1 MRIAILQRDPVQRAQ
16 IERVL
21 GQCGHACMPFS
32 DGISL
37 AKALAASTVDM
48 LVLDWQGTRLSGAE
62 LLKTV
67 RAINGNQIPVLFASE
82 DTSDDSVLRA
92 FSVGADDYVSLPVCP
107 SVFRARVNALLR
119 RAFPDRFDNVTLD
132 AGAYRF
138 DMRRRPESLDWR
150 GAFNICLTG
159 VQYSTCSTDFHLQ
172 WLDVAR
178 VRVQVG
184 AGVAHVA
191 EQRLGVDVSLV
202 EVEAFRQTPDLVKR
216 RRVAV
221 WNSGEP
227 ARVGELFRD
236 RFQLDRAALWCR
248 RIAANV
254 VDQVFADHAARAAA
268 RDHVFKRHTDRVH
281 AQFVRYREAHAGFL
295 SRQYGDVALA
305 KRSLPASDGRSIL
318 S

>member
-92 FSVGADDYVSLPVCP
+92 FSVGADDYVSLPACP

-138 DMRRRPESLDWR
+138 DMRRQAVTVRGKSVELSGTQYRLASL
-150 GAFNICLTG
+150 F
-159 VQYSTCSTDFHLQ
+159 F
-172 WLDVAR
+172 
-178 VRVQVG
+178 
-184 AGVAHVA
+184 
-191 EQRLGVDVSLV
+191 
-202 EVEAFRQTPDLVKR
+202 
-216 RRVAV
+216 
-221 WNSGEP
+221 
-227 ARVGELFRD
+227 
-236 RFQLDRAALWCR
+236 
-248 RIAANV
+248 ANV
-254 VDQVFADHAARAAA
+254 GRVLS
-268 RDHVFKRHTDRVH
+268 RDHIYAMVWGRELQTLTRTIDSHVSRLRVLLDIEQH
-281 AQFVRYREAHAGFL
+281 NGYRLQPVYKSGYRLLRLQDDAAPLEREAA
-295 SRQYGDVALA
+295 
-305 KRSLPASDGRSIL
+305 
-318 S
+318 

>member
-21 GQCGHACMPFS
+21 GQSGHACMPFS

-48 LVLDWQGTRLSGAE
+48 LVLDWQGTRLSGTE

-132 AGAYRF
+132 AGPYRF
-138 DMRRRPESLDWR
+138 DMRRQAVTVRGKSVELSGTQYRLASL
-150 GAFNICLTG
+150 F
-159 VQYSTCSTDFHLQ
+159 F
-172 WLDVAR
+172 
-178 VRVQVG
+178 
-184 AGVAHVA
+184 
-191 EQRLGVDVSLV
+191 
-202 EVEAFRQTPDLVKR
+202 
-216 RRVAV
+216 
-221 WNSGEP
+221 
-227 ARVGELFRD
+227 
-236 RFQLDRAALWCR
+236 
-248 RIAANV
+248 ANV
-254 VDQVFADHAARAAA
+254 GRVLS
-268 RDHVFKRHTDRVH
+268 RDHIYAMVWGRELQTLTRTIDSHVSRLRVLLDIEQH
-281 AQFVRYREAHAGFL
+281 NGYRLQPVYKSGYRLLRLQDDAAPMEREAA
-295 SRQYGDVALA
+295 
-305 KRSLPASDGRSIL
+305 
-318 S
+318 

>member
-138 DMRRRPESLDWR
+138 DMRRQAVTVRGKSVELSGTQYRLASLFF
-150 GAFNICLTG
+150 ANIG
-159 VQYSTCSTDFHLQ
+159 
-172 WLDVAR
+172 R
-178 VRVQVG
+178 V
-184 AGVAHVA
+184 
-191 EQRLGVDVSLV
+191 LS
-202 EVEAFRQTPDLVKR
+202 
-216 RRVAV
+216 
-221 WNSGEP
+221 
-227 ARVGELFRD
+227 
-236 RFQLDRAALWCR
+236 
-248 RIAANV
+248 
-254 VDQVFADHAARAAA
+254 
-268 RDHVFKRHTDRVH
+268 RDHIYAMVWGRELQTLTRTIDSHVSRLRVLLDIEQH
-281 AQFVRYREAHAGFL
+281 NGYRLLRLQDDAAPLEREAA
-295 SRQYGDVALA
+295 
-305 KRSLPASDGRSIL
+305 
-318 S
+318 

>member
-138 DMRRRPESLDWR
+138 DMRRQAVTVRGKSVELSGTQYRLASLFF
-150 GAFNICLTG
+150 ANIG
-159 VQYSTCSTDFHLQ
+159 
-172 WLDVAR
+172 R
-178 VRVQVG
+178 V
-184 AGVAHVA
+184 
-191 EQRLGVDVSLV
+191 LS
-202 EVEAFRQTPDLVKR
+202 
-216 RRVAV
+216 
-221 WNSGEP
+221 
-227 ARVGELFRD
+227 
-236 RFQLDRAALWCR
+236 
-248 RIAANV
+248 
-254 VDQVFADHAARAAA
+254 
-268 RDHVFKRHTDRVH
+268 RDHIYAMVWGRELQTLTRTIDSHVSRLRVLLDIEQH
-281 AQFVRYREAHAGFL
+281 NGYRLQPVYKSGYRLLRLQDDAVPLEREAA
-295 SRQYGDVALA
+295 
-305 KRSLPASDGRSIL
+305 
-318 S
+318 

>member
-138 DMRRRPESLDWR
+138 DMRRQAVTVRGKSVELSGTQYRLASL
-150 GAFNICLTG
+150 F
-159 VQYSTCSTDFHLQ
+159 F
-172 WLDVAR
+172 
-178 VRVQVG
+178 
-184 AGVAHVA
+184 
-191 EQRLGVDVSLV
+191 
-202 EVEAFRQTPDLVKR
+202 
-216 RRVAV
+216 
-221 WNSGEP
+221 
-227 ARVGELFRD
+227 
-236 RFQLDRAALWCR
+236 
-248 RIAANV
+248 ANV
-254 VDQVFADHAARAAA
+254 GRVLS
-268 RDHVFKRHTDRVH
+268 RDHIYAMVWGRELQTLTRTIDSHVSRLRVLLDIEQH
-281 AQFVRYREAHAGFL
+281 NGYRLQPVYKSGYRLLRLQDDAAPLQREAA
-295 SRQYGDVALA
+295 
-305 KRSLPASDGRSIL
+305 
-318 S
+318 